1 MQIATC
7 QVLARRL
14 PLQWLGHHR
23 HSLRRK
29 DGLGDSPLRAPALQS
44 VTSANDLTEA
54 QVRKKGCLSLCSMT
68 EQTLDH
74 VQVLMRGKY
83 KNTVPRR
90 HKNQ

>member
-14 PLQWLGHHR
+14 PLQWLSHRR
-23 HSLRRK
+23 HSLRR
-29 DGLGDSPLRAPALQS
+29 SPLRAPALQS

-54 QVRKKGCLSLCSMT
+54 QMRKKGCLSLCSMT

-74 VQVLMRGKY
+74 VQVLMRGKC